1 MNDILLVILLNGFF
15 LYLSYGYYG
24 LYWEKGKRLHAVYV
38 AGWAVAFFLL
48 NLAYWGVSQGKDE
61 FQVFVTVCIVLLFVA
76 AAALLQFRTR
86 LQEKEEE
93 RMEGLKQLQS
103 EYYAK
108 QYQTIARNQE
118 EIRRQRHELKNC
130 YILLYSMAK
139 KQDCEGIISYLSE
152 LSGKLQARSDVRTGN
167 LVVDAVLNDKMQK
180 AALPGLKFDI
190 DLNIPTKL
198 DCSDVI
204 LCGVLGNALENAI
217 EGCRRVPEKERRISV
232 NMRIDKKSL
241 FIEIRNAF
249 DGFVRLDKKG
259 NIMTRKPHKE
269 EHGLGLQVM
278 KELVEKHNGTLDVH
292 WEDREFCLR
301 VIFYQVI

>member
-108 QYQTIARNQE
+108 QDVYKRQVQGRSRNPSG
-118 EIRRQRHELKNC
+118 IR
-130 YILLYSMAK
+130 
-139 KQDCEGIISYLSE
+139 YLQS
-152 LSGKLQARSDVRTGN
+152 
-167 LVVDAVLNDKMQK
+167 
-180 AALPGLKFDI
+180 
-190 DLNIPTKL
+190 
-198 DCSDVI
+198 
-204 LCGVLGNALENAI
+204 
-217 EGCRRVPEKERRISV
+217 SV
-232 NMRIDKKSL
+232 NSPSL
-241 FIEIRNAF
+241 
-249 DGFVRLDKKG
+249 
-259 NIMTRKPHKE
+259 
-269 EHGLGLQVM
+269 
-278 KELVEKHNGTLDVH
+278 
-292 WEDREFCLR
+292 
-301 VIFYQVI
+301 